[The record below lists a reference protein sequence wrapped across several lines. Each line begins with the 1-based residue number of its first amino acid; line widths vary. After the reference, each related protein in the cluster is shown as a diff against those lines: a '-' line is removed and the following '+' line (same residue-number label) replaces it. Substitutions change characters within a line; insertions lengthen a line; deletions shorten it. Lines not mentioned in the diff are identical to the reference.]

1 MKVSICTPTYNRAHC
16 LDRLYNSLVN
26 QTSKDFEWIIIDDG
40 SNDKTKEKV
49 EYFINQK
56 KIVVKYFYKNNGGKH
71 TAIKEALNYATG
83 EYFFIVDSD
92 DFLKCCAVAA
102 IIEKF
107 NGISTNFAGIA
118 FMKEFENG
126 NLVGTTFK
134 GDYLDATSLE
144 RSKFKIHGDKAEVF
158 FTQILK
164 KYPFPA
170 FDNEKFLTEAI
181 IWNRIANDGYKIRWF
196 NESIYVCQYQ
206 NDGLSMSVNY
216 LNSFDGY
223 TLFIKEL
230 LSYKTT
236 CWIDK
241 VKYTGVYANNAKK
254 LNIKDH
260 TSCKTIGCSI
270 LFYKFCRLLYS
281 VKKIIKKDNREKE
294 LNIK

>member
-16 LDRLYNSLVN
+16 LDRLYNSLVD

-40 SNDKTKEKV
+40 SKDKTKEKV
-49 EYFINQK
+49 EYFLDQK
-56 KIVVKYFYKNNGGKH
+56 KIDVKYFYKNNGGKH

-83 EYFFIVDSD
+83 DYFFIVDSD
-92 DFLKCCAVAA
+92 DYLKCTAVAV

-107 NGISTNFAGIA
+107 SGISSNFAGIA

-144 RSKFKIHGDKAEVF
+144 RSKFKIRGDKAEVF
-158 FTQILK
+158 FTKILK
-164 KYPFPA
+164 KYPFPV

-216 LNSFDGY
+216 LKSFDGY
-223 TLFIKEL
+223 TLFVKEL
-230 LSYKTT
+230 LSYKSS

-241 VKYTGVYANNAKK
+241 IKYTGVYANNARKA
-254 LNIKDH
+254 NIKDNI
-260 TSCKTIGCSI
+260 SCKKIGCSI
-270 LFYKFCRLLYS
+270 LFYKICRLLYS
-281 VKKIIKKDNREKE
+281 IKKIIKKDKREKE